1 MTSQIQI
8 FNSPEFGNIRT
19 VVEDAGVLFCG
30 RDVTLALGYLN
41 TSKAMADHCRGVT
54 KRYIGVCTGQRSDGS
69 DTFQVM
75 EMSFLPES
83 DIYRLICSSKL
94 PSAERF
100 EKWVFEEVLP
110 SIRKHGA
117 YMTPEM
123 IEKTLTNPDFIIGLC
138 QRLKEEQEKARH
150 LEAKTQADAP
160 KVLFADAVSVSSSEI
175 LVGDLAKILNQNGVD
190 IGQNRLFKRLR
201 EDGFLMSRT
210 GSKNMPTQRAMEMG
224 LFRIKETSINKPD
237 GSILI
242 TRTTKVTGR
251 GQIYFINYFLRGK
264 EAA

>member
-1 MTSQIQI
+1 MDSIIQRFAFDHKPVRATTEDDILWFVAKDVADALEYSEYSNPARLFQIV
-8 FNSPEFGNIRT
+8 PE
-19 VVEDAGVLFCG
+19 EWKGVKPIHTPYG
-30 RDVTLALGYLN
+30 TQNMVSVTEQGLYFFLA
-41 TSKAMADHCRGVT
+41 
-54 KRYIGVCTGQRSDGS
+54 RSDKKKAIP
-69 DTFQVM
+69 FQ
-75 EMSFLPES
+75 
-83 DIYRLICSSKL
+83 
-94 PSAERF
+94 
-100 EKWVFEEVLP
+100 KWLAGEVVP

-138 QRLKEEQEKARH
+138 QRLKEEQAKTQH
-150 LEAKTQADAP
+150 LESRVQADAP